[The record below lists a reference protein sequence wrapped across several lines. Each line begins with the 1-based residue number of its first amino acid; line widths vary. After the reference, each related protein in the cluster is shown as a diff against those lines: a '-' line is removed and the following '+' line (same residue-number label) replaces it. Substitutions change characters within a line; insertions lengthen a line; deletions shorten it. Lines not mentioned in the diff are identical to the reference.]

1 MEAFKIMF
9 KERFKVMNLLLLLE
23 LGITLITFI
32 VQLFT
37 SGSLNINKIWIGLGG
52 SFALW
57 LGIFFFVYPIAL
69 AILTI
74 RQFFFNR
81 FRMIPIS
88 EMKLYLSSIFATFL
102 NMIYVFIVQIIIG
115 TASALIIIKGSIQ
128 AQSLL
133 DFVKT
138 KINFTVSDFET
149 VAAMIILILLAF
161 IVMTLLVNCG
171 VFLGQ
176 IVADVLPFGRSK
188 WVKIVIYIVT
198 IIILIYISDFI
209 DISNLEN
216 IWLAILV
223 PIAETAVLIGVN
235 QYLLRFIETSK

>member
-1 MEAFKIMF
+1 MQAFKIMF

-32 VQLFT
+32 IQLFT
-37 SGSLNINKIWIGLGG
+37 SGSLDINKIWIGLGG

-138 KINFTVSDFET
+138 RIDFSFADYENIAVSF
-149 VAAMIILILLAF
+149 VLILFAF

-176 IVADVLPFGRSK
+176 IVADVLPFGRSR
-188 WVKIVIYIVT
+188 WVKVVIYIIT
-198 IIILIYISDFI
+198 IIILIYISNFV
-209 DISNLEN
+209 DINNLDN
-216 IWLAILV
+216 IWLAMLV
-223 PIAETAVLIGVN
+223 PIVEAAVLIGIN